1 MTDFFFD
8 ILETHRINND
18 RLDDIVTLW
27 KITLICKYGVARV
40 SQAAKMVHDDYLF
53 SDLNN

>member
-8 ILETHRINND
+8 MLETHRINND
-18 RLDDIVTLW
+18 RLDDIVMLW
-27 KITLICKYGVARV
+27 KITLICKYGTARV